1 MAPGVLKTVLSN
13 LQGWEDPAVLV
24 GYQTADDGGVY
35 RLSERLALVQT
46 VDFFTPVVD
55 DPFQYGQIAAAN
67 ALSDVYAMGG
77 EPRFALSIVGFP
89 KSGLDTEI
97 LRQIMA
103 GGSAKLAEARV
114 AVMGGHSVQDPE
126 IKFGYCV
133 TGVVDADAYWT
144 NAAAQ
149 AGDVLLL
156 TKPLGT
162 GIITTGVKFEK
173 TPSEALDA
181 ALEVMLR
188 LNDAAARA
196 AASYPVHSATDV
208 TGFGLLGHAFE
219 MAQGS
224 GRRFRLRAGQVPLI
238 PGTQDLARLGML
250 PGGIESNRAY
260 VGDAVQWHS
269 TPLLLQ
275 QILLDPQTSG
285 GLLFSLPPAAAEQL
299 LDDLERQGHQ
309 AAIVGEV
316 LEKDGETSIEVL
328 P

>member
-1 MAPGVLKTVLSN
+1 MLKTVLSN
-13 LQGWEDPAVLV
+13 LQGWNDPAVLV

-35 RLSERLALVQT
+35 RLSDELALVQT

-77 EPRFALSIVGFP
+77 EPRFALSVVGFP
-89 KSGLDTEI
+89 KSGLDTGI
-97 LRQIMA
+97 LGEIMA

-114 AVMGGHSVQDPE
+114 PVIGGHSVQDPE

-133 TGVVDADAYWT
+133 TGVVSPHACWT

-149 AGDVLLL
+149 AGDALVL

-173 TPSEALDA
+173 TPPPVLEA

-188 LNDAAARA
+188 LNDVAARA
-196 AASYPVHSATDV
+196 AASYSVHSATDI
-208 TGFGLLGHAFE
+208 TGFGLLGHALE
-219 MAQGS
+219 MAQAS
-224 GRRFRLRAGQVPLI
+224 GARLRLRASQVPLI
-238 PGTQDLARLGML
+238 AGTRDLAQTGML

-260 VGDAVQWHS
+260 LGDRVEWHS
-269 TPLLLQ
+269 TTLIVQ

-285 GLLFSLPPAAAEQL
+285 GLLFSLPPADAEKL
-299 LDDLERQGHQ
+299 VADLAGQNQE

-316 LEKDGETSIEVL
+316 VEKRDEILIEVV